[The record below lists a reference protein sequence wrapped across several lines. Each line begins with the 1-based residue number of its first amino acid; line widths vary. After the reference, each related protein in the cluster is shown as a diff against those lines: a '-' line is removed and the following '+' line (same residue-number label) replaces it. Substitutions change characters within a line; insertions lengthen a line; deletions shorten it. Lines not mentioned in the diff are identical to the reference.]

1 MSKIGTYL
9 SETKNELLN
18 KVSWPTWPELQSSAI
33 VVMVSSV
40 IIALIVFGMDFVFE
54 VLIIVL
60 DTSFVLG
67 RSKIESEFTIKSGDS
82 VFIAA
87 TNFFSTYLD

>member
-33 VVMVSSV
+33 VVMISSV
-40 IIALIVFGMDFVFE
+40 IIALVVFSMDFVFE
-54 VLIIVL
+54 VLM
-60 DTSFVLG
+60 
-67 RSKIESEFTIKSGDS
+67 KQAYEMIK
-82 VFIAA
+82 
-87 TNFFSTYLD
+87 

>member
-9 SETKNELLN
+9 SETKNELVN

-40 IIALIVFGMDFVFE
+40 IIALVVFVIDFGFDI
-54 VLIIVL
+54 LMKFAYQNL
-60 DTSFVLG
+60 
-67 RSKIESEFTIKSGDS
+67 
-82 VFIAA
+82 
-87 TNFFSTYLD
+87 

>member
-9 SETKNELLN
+9 SETRNELLN

-40 IIALIVFGMDFVFE
+40 IIALVVFGMDFLFE
-54 VLIIVL
+54 ILMKQAYDII
-60 DTSFVLG
+60 
-67 RSKIESEFTIKSGDS
+67 K
-82 VFIAA
+82 
-87 TNFFSTYLD
+87 